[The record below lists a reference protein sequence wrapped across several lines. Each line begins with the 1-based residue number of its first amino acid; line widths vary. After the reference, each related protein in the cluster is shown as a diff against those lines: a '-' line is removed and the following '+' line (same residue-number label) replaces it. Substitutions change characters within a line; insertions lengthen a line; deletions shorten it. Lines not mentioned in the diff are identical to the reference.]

1 MYGCVDFDKLI
12 AKEQE
17 IIEGLQDVAIDLNYA
32 ERYANAIKTHAEVIG
47 VLREAQKAKNRGKA
61 SFS

>member
-1 MYGCVDFDKLI
+1 MSEVDFDKLI

-17 IIEGLQDVAIDLNYA
+17 IIEGLQDVAVDLNYA

-47 VLREAQKAKNRGKA
+47 VLREAEKAKKRGTA

>member
-1 MYGCVDFDKLI
+1 VVADVDFDKLI
-12 AKEQE
+12 SKEQE
-17 IIEGLQDVAIDLNYA
+17 IIEGLQDVAVDLNYA

-47 VLREAQKAKNRGKA
+47 VLREAQKAKSRRNA

>member
-1 MYGCVDFDKLI
+1 MPEVDFDKLI

-17 IIEGLQDVAIDLNYA
+17 IIEGLQDMAVDFNYA
-32 ERYANAIKTHAEVIG
+32 ERYANAIKTHTEVIG
-47 VLREAQKAKNRGKA
+47 VLREVEKAKNRKNA